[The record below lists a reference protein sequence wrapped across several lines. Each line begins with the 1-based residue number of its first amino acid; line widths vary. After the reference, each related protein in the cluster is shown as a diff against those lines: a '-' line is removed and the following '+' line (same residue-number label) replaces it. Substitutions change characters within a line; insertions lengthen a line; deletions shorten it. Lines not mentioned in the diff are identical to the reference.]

1 MKILYEDA
9 PDAEALVNEVIGA
22 AGFKHILKERVFC
35 VRSKGS
41 KSKYII
47 ARIHG
52 LPKIWQ
58 RSLKIQSQYIIEV
71 ISENYDGLDIAER
84 EKTLIHELLHIPKGF
99 KGGFRHHKGW
109 ITRRKIEGLHTLL
122 LEKRESK
129 KKQYFLN

>member
-9 PDAEALVNEVIGA
+9 PDAEALVDEIIGA
-22 AGFKHILKERVFC
+22 AGFKHIPKERVIC

-58 RSLKIQSQYIIEV
+58 RSLKIQSHYIIEV

-109 ITRRKIEGLHTLL
+109 ISKRKIESLHTLL
-122 LEKRESK
+122 LEKREFK
-129 KKQYFLN
+129 KA